1 VSGRSSRVSVPRGP
15 ASRRLPPR
23 QLPPRPRP
31 TVRLSTCALSCPGRY
46 INLHAVATT
55 VMTSTV
61 VSIGRL
67 HILII
72 TETTERSCAMKSHH
86 HQVNEQP
93 AHKTHSP
100 AEALRPPRRSG
111 RHATSLTDVHDSL
124 TATFTE
130 HVQERFRH
138 HNTISTRPASTDG
151 PTWCWSAPHDKS
163 LFLYTPYR
171 CAHVV
176 VHAIH
181 RRKGPIKDHR
191 GARLTREAA
200 TRCRSTMKLERP
212 ARPPPR
218 HARCC
223 HGAAT
228 CSCTIGLSLRR
239 TDDTLLCEPTLT
251 TIVRLL
257 EVSAP
262 SGRLQDP
269 RVPHRE
275 ARMSSSV
282 EMRVCCRVTRR
293 R

>member
-1 VSGRSSRVSVPRGP
+1 
-15 ASRRLPPR
+15 
-23 QLPPRPRP
+23 
-31 TVRLSTCALSCPGRY
+31 
-46 INLHAVATT
+46 
-55 VMTSTV
+55 
-61 VSIGRL
+61 
-67 HILII
+67 
-72 TETTERSCAMKSHH
+72 MKSHH

-191 GARLTREAA
+191 GARLTRKAA

-218 HARCC
+218 HARFC

-228 CSCTIGLSLRR
+228 CSCTIGLGLRR
-239 TDDTLLCEPTLT
+239 GRDLNLNLNLRVPLDSAYAEPTTRCCKPTLT
-251 TIVRLL
+251 TTVRLP

-269 RVPHRE
+269 RAPHRE
-275 ARMSSSV
+275 ALMSSSV
-282 EMRVCCRVTRR
+282 ETRVCCRVLRR

>member
-1 VSGRSSRVSVPRGP
+1 MCDEVAPPPGQRAASSQDTQPSRGAQADTRHRSR
-15 ASRRLPPR
+15 
-23 QLPPRPRP
+23 
-31 TVRLSTCALSCPGRY
+31 
-46 INLHAVATT
+46 
-55 VMTSTV
+55 
-61 VSIGRL
+61 
-67 HILII
+67 
-72 TETTERSCAMKSHH
+72 
-86 HQVNEQP
+86 
-93 AHKTHSP
+93 
-100 AEALRPPRRSG
+100 
-111 RHATSLTDVHDSL
+111 DVHDSL

-191 GARLTREAA
+191 GARLTRKAA

-218 HARCC
+218 HARFC

-228 CSCTIGLSLRR
+228 CSCTIGLGLRR
-239 TDDTLLCEPTLT
+239 GRDLNLNLNLRVPLDSAYAEPTTRCCKPTLT
-251 TIVRLL
+251 TTVRLP

-269 RVPHRE
+269 RAPHRE
-275 ARMSSSV
+275 ALMSSSV
-282 EMRVCCRVTRR
+282 ETRLCCRVLRR

>member
-1 VSGRSSRVSVPRGP
+1 
-15 ASRRLPPR
+15 
-23 QLPPRPRP
+23 
-31 TVRLSTCALSCPGRY
+31 
-46 INLHAVATT
+46 
-55 VMTSTV
+55 
-61 VSIGRL
+61 
-67 HILII
+67 
-72 TETTERSCAMKSHH
+72 MKSHH

-100 AEALRPPRRSG
+100 ATAQPRRSG
-111 RHATSLTDVHDSL
+111 RRGAQADTRHRSQTSLHDSL

-176 VHAIH
+176 VHAID
-181 RRKGPIKDHR
+181 RRQGPIQDHR

-200 TRCRSTMKLERP
+200 TRCRSTTKLERP

-218 HARCC
+218 HARFC

-228 CSCTIGLSLRR
+228 CSCTIGLGLRR
-239 TDDTLLCEPTLT
+239 GRDLNLNLNLNLRVPLDSAYAEPTTREQWTRPTLT
-251 TIVRLL
+251 TIVRLP

-269 RVPHRE
+269 QVPHRE

-282 EMRVCCRVTRR
+282 EMRVCCRVSRR

>member
-1 VSGRSSRVSVPRGP
+1 MSS
-15 ASRRLPPR
+15 
-23 QLPPRPRP
+23 QLTRH
-31 TVRLSTCALSCPGRY
+31 TA
-46 INLHAVATT
+46 
-55 VMTSTV
+55 
-61 VSIGRL
+61 
-67 HILII
+67 
-72 TETTERSCAMKSHH
+72 
-86 HQVNEQP
+86 Q
-93 AHKTHSP
+93 
-100 AEALRPPRRSG
+100 PRRSG
-111 RHATSLTDVHDSL
+111 RRATWLTDVHDSL

-138 HNTISTRPASTDG
+138 HNTNSTRPASTDG

-171 CAHVV
+171 CAYVV

-218 HARCC
+218 HARFC

-228 CSCTIGLSLRR
+228 CSCTIGLGLRR
-239 TDDTLLCEPTLT
+239 GRDLNLNLNLRVPLDSAYDEPTTRCCKPTLT
-251 TIVRLL
+251 TTVRLP

-269 RVPHRE
+269 RAPHRE

-282 EMRVCCRVTRR
+282 EMRVCCRVSRR

>member
-1 VSGRSSRVSVPRGP
+1 VCDEV
-15 ASRRLPPR
+15 APP
-23 QLPPRPRP
+23 
-31 TVRLSTCALSCPGRY
+31 PGQR
-46 INLHAVATT
+46 A
-55 VMTSTV
+55 
-61 VSIGRL
+61 
-67 HILII
+67 
-72 TETTERSCAMKSHH
+72 E
-86 HQVNEQP
+86 P

-100 AEALRPPRRSG
+100 AEALRPTRDIAHRPLQS
-111 RHATSLTDVHDSL
+111 SL

-138 HNTISTRPASTDG
+138 HNTNSPRPASTDG

-191 GARLTREAA
+191 GARLTRKAA

-218 HARCC
+218 HARFC

-228 CSCTIGLSLRR
+228 CSCTIGLGLRR
-239 TDDTLLCEPTLT
+239 
-251 TIVRLL
+251 
-257 EVSAP
+257 
-262 SGRLQDP
+262 GRDLNLNLNL
-269 RVPHRE
+269 RVPLDSAYAE
-275 ARMSSSV
+275 DAISISISISV
-282 EMRVCCRVTRR
+282 YHWTRLTPNR
-293 R
+293 RHVAVSPRSQPS

>member
-1 VSGRSSRVSVPRGP
+1 VCDEVAPPPGQRAASSQDTQPSRGAQADTRHRSQTYTTEVSQRHLPNMYRNASDIITRFQHVRPPLMALRG
-15 ASRRLPPR
+15 A
-23 QLPPRPRP
+23 
-31 TVRLSTCALSCPGRY
+31 
-46 INLHAVATT
+46 
-55 VMTSTV
+55 
-61 VSIGRL
+61 GRL
-67 HILII
+67 
-72 TETTERSCAMKSHH
+72 
-86 HQVNEQP
+86 
-93 AHKTHSP
+93 
-100 AEALRPPRRSG
+100 
-111 RHATSLTDVHDSL
+111 
-124 TATFTE
+124 
-130 HVQERFRH
+130 
-138 HNTISTRPASTDG
+138 
-151 PTWCWSAPHDKS
+151 PHDKS

-171 CAHVV
+171 CAHVI

-181 RRKGPIKDHR
+181 RRKGPIQDHR

-218 HARCC
+218 HSHARFC

-228 CSCTIGLSLRR
+228 CSCTIGLGLRR
-239 TDDTLLCEPTLT
+239 GRDLNLNLNLNLRVPLDSAYAEPTTRCCEPTLT
-251 TIVRLL
+251 TIVRLP

-282 EMRVCCRVTRR
+282 EMRVCCRVSRR

>member
-1 VSGRSSRVSVPRGP
+1 
-15 ASRRLPPR
+15 
-23 QLPPRPRP
+23 
-31 TVRLSTCALSCPGRY
+31 
-46 INLHAVATT
+46 
-55 VMTSTV
+55 
-61 VSIGRL
+61 
-67 HILII
+67 
-72 TETTERSCAMKSHH
+72 MKSHH

-181 RRKGPIKDHR
+181 RRQGPIKDHR

-200 TRCRSTMKLERP
+200 TRWRSTMKLERP

-218 HARCC
+218 HARFC
-223 HGAAT
+223 HRAAT
-228 CSCTIGLSLRR
+228 CSCTIGLGLRR
-239 TDDTLLCEPTLT
+239 GRDLNLNLNLRVPLDSAYAEPTTRCCEPTLT
-251 TIVRLL
+251 TIVRLP

-275 ARMSSSV
+275 ALMSSSV
-282 EMRVCCRVTRR
+282 ETRLCCRVLRR

>member
-1 VSGRSSRVSVPRGP
+1 MSSRVSVPRGP

-31 TVRLSTCALSCPGRY
+31 TRGGPPVPDVPCPGRCN
-46 INLHAVATT
+46 NLVLTLFT
-55 VMTSTV
+55 QYNRVEVPS
-61 VSIGRL
+61 SIGRVDYIRYL
-67 HILII
+67 
-72 TETTERSCAMKSHH
+72 TFETTERSCAMKSHH

-111 RHATSLTDVHDSL
+111 RHASSLTDVHDSL
-124 TATFTE
+124 TATFNE

-151 PTWCWSAPHDKS
+151 PTWCWSAPHDKP

-191 GARLTREAA
+191 GARLTRKAA

-218 HARCC
+218 HARFC

-228 CSCTIGLSLRR
+228 CSCTIGLGLRR
-239 TDDTLLCEPTLT
+239 TDDTLP
-251 TIVRLL
+251 VNQ
-257 EVSAP
+257 AP
-262 SGRLQDP
+262 RSQP
-269 RVPHRE
+269 
-275 ARMSSSV
+275 S
-282 EMRVCCRVTRR
+282 
-293 R
+293 